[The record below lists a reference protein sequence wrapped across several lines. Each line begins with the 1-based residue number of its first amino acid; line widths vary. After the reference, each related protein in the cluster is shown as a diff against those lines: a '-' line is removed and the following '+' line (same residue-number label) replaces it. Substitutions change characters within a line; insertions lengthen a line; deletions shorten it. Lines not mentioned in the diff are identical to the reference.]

1 MVEQINDAKDTT
13 EVLASV
19 SRDGGIILTN
29 VAGSEGKNI
38 TISNPDVTA
47 ISNSLGADNKTYTGK
62 LLLESEDE
70 IRFTIGDS
78 GTAGDLKL
86 FGLNTGIYLN
96 SNIDEELAVF
106 LTGNGTTTA
115 AVGYS
120 QIESNEEKLNVLIT

>member
-1 MVEQINDAKDTT
+1 MD
-13 EVLASV
+13 
-19 SRDGGIILTN
+19 
-29 VAGSEGKNI
+29 
-38 TISNPDVTA
+38 
-47 ISNSLGADNKTYTGK
+47 
-62 LLLESEDE
+62 SEDE

-120 QIESNEEKLNVLIT
+120 QIESE

>member
-47 ISNSLGADNKTYTGK
+47 ISNSLGLDNKTYTGK

-96 SNIDEELAVF
+96 SNIDEELAVSH
-106 LTGNGTTTA
+106 G
-115 AVGYS
+115 
-120 QIESNEEKLNVLIT
+120 